1 MSPQDLVREAE
12 AARSAAML
20 AGDVQGLEGLLSDRL
35 TFVHATGAVDDKPA
49 LLKKMAAGGIVYHAI
64 AWSEPQVDLHAG
76 VAAMHGVMTLE
87 VTVGG
92 VAKTLHNRAV
102 LLWEEVEGRWR
113 LFYFQSTP
121 IAQGR

>member
-1 MSPQDLVREAE
+1 MSPHDLVREAE

-20 AGDVQGLEGLLSDRL
+20 AGDVARLDGLLSDRL

-49 LLKKMAAGGIVYHAI
+49 LLRKMAAGGIVYHAI
-64 AWSEPQVDLHAG
+64 AWTEPQVDVRGGL
-76 VAAMHGVMTLE
+76 AAMHGVMTLE

-92 VAKTLHNRAV
+92 VAKTLHNRAI
-102 LLWEEVEGRWR
+102 LLWEEADGRWR